1 MRRRG
6 VGMGG
11 IGGYTLGDR
20 YVTPDRRLS
29 QMLMQQGSKGGPSNS
44 WQETLGRI
52 AQQLS
57 GAYIGKLDQ
66 DNQDVANR
74 AFTRVQPDSYTRQP
88 TISEADA
95 RGSSQVGDILEQYN
109 DQNLMEGPMAQENVR
124 RIGGQQD
131 RITQAENAINEANN
145 PETPFNDPADRARRI
160 EFENQS
166 IANANDQI
174 DQFGDQFNNQ
184 MAIGT
189 SRKDQFVNDEIARQ
203 REASEQD
210 VLDKKMPQSEYSM
223 QNLRKLTDNPYAQ
236 RLLQGLMMQS
246 ADRDYASGL
255 AETQREFA
263 QEDATTDFG
272 RKKELANLQINNIK
286 TKEQRNFLQAQN
298 NPQFKEFLVATG
310 AENTP
315 NAVKEYEYYTTLKT
329 PEEKQNFMNIKR
341 ASQSRNLG
349 DRVESV
355 DPTNPSGPALS
366 ISKKGVPPQQTP
378 AHKAAVKTS
387 ETLAKS
393 QSEAKFDLPKL
404 EEKANYAV
412 TLIDQALEHPGLSGV
427 VGAPNVF
434 TLGGLIPGTD
444 EANFRALQKQLEGG
458 AFLDAFDSLKGG
470 GHITEIEGQ
479 KATESRARMSTSQSE
494 VEFKKSLN
502 EYKALMEIGI
512 NRARK
517 QASGLA
523 KGRRSGEPNE
533 GVPSDLPEA
542 SSSTGKTLM
551 DKDTGFKWK
560 SDGTNWKRV
569 Q

>member
-11 IGGYTLGDR
+11 MGGYTLGDR

-74 AFTRVQPDSYTRQP
+74 AFTRVQPTTYRQP
-88 TISEADA
+88 TEEEAYKESPALRNLQALGQEKEIPGFDLLHELPPQPQPSDF
-95 RGSSQVGDILEQYN
+95 SSQMVDDPNDSYSQEQFEK
-109 DQNLMEGPMAQENVR
+109 DFPQEEGPIEEPPRVGPRDYAQELAQGMRAYQGNE
-124 RIGGQQD
+124 D
-131 RITQAENAINEANN
+131 NRITKQ
-145 PETPFNDPADRARRI
+145 
-160 EFENQS
+160 
-166 IANANDQI
+166 
-174 DQFGDQFNNQ
+174 
-184 MAIGT
+184 
-189 SRKDQFVNDEIARQ
+189 
-203 REASEQD
+203 
-210 VLDKKMPQSEYSM
+210 KMPQLDYSM
-223 QNLRKLTDNPYAQ
+223 QNLRGLENNPYAQ

-255 AETQREFA
+255 AETKREFA

-272 RKKELANLQINNIK
+272 RKKELANLKINNIK

-329 PEEKQNFMNIKR
+329 PEAKQNFMNIKR

-355 DPTNPSGPALS
+355 DPTNPSGPPLS
-366 ISKKGVPPQQTP
+366 ISTKGVPPQQTP

-542 SSSTGKTLM
+542 GSSTGKTLM